1 MPFCSFGENAAMFDM
16 TPIDNM
22 FLLEYMPGAPRDYVC
37 VYLYARMLCL
47 HPEHFLLHLLR
58 LLHHSRLIHSA
69 GHTPESAFCHNMI
82 LLS

>member
-1 MPFCSFGENAAMFDM
+1 MQFFPAALQNLADQFMLAVDGSRDHAAAGHRGEGFG
-16 TPIDNM
+16 
-22 FLLEYMPGAPRDYVC
+22 LLLR
-37 VYLYARMLCL
+37 L